1 MNVTVI
7 VLLGIVGV
15 VLLIVGI
22 AVLVKVLVRR
32 LSSSSQSAIA
42 QQFADSSVVKS
53 DPMANFFGLGSKGGA
68 QVRGNGALVL
78 TDSEL
83 WFRRI
88 GSSTLLRIPLQD
100 IDGADVTGS
109 HAGKTVGRSLLRV
122 HFRTEA
128 AADSAAWLVENPE
141 SWVHAIESDK
151 MS

>member
-15 VLLIVGI
+15 VLLVAGIV
-22 AVLVKVLVRR
+22 VLVKVLVIR
-32 LSSSSQSAIA
+32 LSSSSQSEIA
-42 QQFADSSVVKS
+42 EQFADASVVKS
-53 DPMANFFGLGSKGGA
+53 DPMANFFGLGSRGSA

-88 GSSTLLRIPLQD
+88 GSSDPLRIPLQD
-100 IDGADVTGS
+100 IDGAAVTGS

-122 HFRTEA
+122 HFRMGQ

-141 SWVHAIESDK
+141 SWVHAIEDDK
-151 MS
+151 TP

>member
-15 VLLIVGI
+15 VLLVVGI
-22 AVLVKVLVRR
+22 VVLAKVMVNR
-32 LSSSSQSAIA
+32 LSSSSQSAIEE
-42 QQFADSSVVKS
+42 QFVDSSIVKS

-88 GSSTLLRIPLQD
+88 GSATALRIPLQD
-100 IDGADVTGS
+100 ISGVDVTRS

-122 HFRTEA
+122 QFRMATVT
-128 AADSAAWLVENPE
+128 DSVAWLVENPE
-141 SWVHAIESDK
+141 SWVHAINGDK
-151 MS
+151 TP